1 MNSGKRYMLLCIL
14 LIALKPVMGQQKE
27 DKEIQLNEEAVKLI
41 QFDFL
46 PGSMDKFNK
55 PVEAP
60 LEKKWMGFKNPLDE
74 GIPRNLTDSFLV
86 KKPKGYIR
94 MCPYSIW
101 TKFGEDPVYDV
112 TMEGRPPELI
122 MNEGPDLSKKIQ
134 TDYGHSLKPST
145 GRMYD
150 MMNNSTTIEVGKIFK
165 KYIKPVFK
173 KDKK

>member
-14 LIALKPVMGQQKE
+14 LIVLKPVMGQQKE

-60 LEKKWMGFKNPLDE
+60 LEKKWMEFKNPLDE

-86 KKPKGYIR
+86 KKP
-94 MCPYSIW
+94 
-101 TKFGEDPVYDV
+101 
-112 TMEGRPPELI
+112 
-122 MNEGPDLSKKIQ
+122 
-134 TDYGHSLKPST
+134 
-145 GRMYD
+145 
-150 MMNNSTTIEVGKIFK
+150 
-165 KYIKPVFK
+165 
-173 KDKK
+173 